1 MPDKNCKTRKLHLT
15 AVLSG
20 TSDTST
26 RQEWGS
32 GVPDWKVKMKVNVKF
47 LASVREVTGMH
58 EMQFELHPGDTV
70 ETLLDTLESR
80 FGADLKAAVGK
91 PFEDENPRIR
101 FLVNGRDIDF
111 LKGSETEL
119 KEGDTV
125 VLIPPVAG
133 G

>member
-1 MPDKNCKTRKLHLT
+1 
-15 AVLSG
+15 
-20 TSDTST
+20 
-26 RQEWGS
+26 
-32 GVPDWKVKMKVNVKF
+32 MKVSAKF
-47 LASVREVTGMH
+47 LASVREITGVH

-70 ETLLDTLESR
+70 ETLLKVLESR
-80 FGADLKAAVGK
+80 FGEEFKAAVGK

-119 KEGDTV
+119 KEGDLI